1 MSMRTIEPWRQ
12 KTFGTSFRSTTTIA
26 VTIAVFG
33 LGAITVG
40 AVTHSP
46 PKRVAT
52 GGAIMAHWSEP
63 TNEVNAPFIPI
74 IGGASS
80 ISGGFN
86 AVTCTSQLNCI
97 AVGADNALGGV
108 VSSTGDGGNDWSQSS
123 TAVGQPVL
131 NAVSCATSS
140 LCIAVGQGASA
151 RSTDGGTTWT
161 TFAVPTANT
170 TLLGVQC
177 PSSTACV
184 SVGVRPGRN
193 APLTGQVLV
202 SSNGGQTWTTPTL
215 PKSVGALGAVDCPTT
230 SLCVS
235 VGASILVS
243 TNGGSSW
250 SPRYVNGGTG
260 VLRSVSCV
268 SATTCVAIGPNP
280 AGAQDPN
287 ASAYE
292 VVTTNGGATW
302 TSEPMPAGSADIDAI
317 SCSSNGTCDAVGAS
331 THLGQ
336 SFALTSTNSGSTWSS
351 ATNLASAATAVSA
364 VTCSSSGCVAV
375 GKAGKNA
382 VSITGT
388 STGIFSSHV
397 VSRLVRAQRGNA

>member
-202 SSNGGQTWTTPTL
+202 SSNGGQTWTTPTPAYFAPCPACRPPRAWRLAPIPLAPRTPTRVPTKWSL
-215 PKSVGALGAVDCPTT
+215 PTVALPGRASPCP
-230 SLCVS
+230 
-235 VGASILVS
+235 
-243 TNGGSSW
+243 
-250 SPRYVNGGTG
+250 
-260 VLRSVSCV
+260 
-268 SATTCVAIGPNP
+268 P
-280 AGAQDPN
+280 AAR
-287 ASAYE
+287 
-292 VVTTNGGATW
+292 T
-302 TSEPMPAGSADIDAI
+302 
-317 SCSSNGTCDAVGAS
+317 
-331 THLGQ
+331 
-336 SFALTSTNSGSTWSS
+336 
-351 ATNLASAATAVSA
+351 
-364 VTCSSSGCVAV
+364 
-375 GKAGKNA
+375 
-382 VSITGT
+382 
-388 STGIFSSHV
+388 
-397 VSRLVRAQRGNA
+397 